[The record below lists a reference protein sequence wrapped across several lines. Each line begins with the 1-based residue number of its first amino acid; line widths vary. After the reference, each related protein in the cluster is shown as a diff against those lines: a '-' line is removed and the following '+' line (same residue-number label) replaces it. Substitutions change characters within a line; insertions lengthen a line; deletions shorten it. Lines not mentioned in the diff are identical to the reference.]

1 MDLQEINRRLKILD
15 EKKVPVIDKRMLRG
29 GMQER
34 LRRQDIR
41 RYSRDIK
48 KQKAELKK
56 KLDLLETQEDDF
68 KIMSLGIPSVKIE
81 KFNEPRLKRIR
92 NKRSFF

>member
-48 KQKAELKK
+48 KQKVELKK

-81 KFNEPRLKRIR
+81 KFNEPKLKRIR
-92 NKRSFF
+92 SKRSFF